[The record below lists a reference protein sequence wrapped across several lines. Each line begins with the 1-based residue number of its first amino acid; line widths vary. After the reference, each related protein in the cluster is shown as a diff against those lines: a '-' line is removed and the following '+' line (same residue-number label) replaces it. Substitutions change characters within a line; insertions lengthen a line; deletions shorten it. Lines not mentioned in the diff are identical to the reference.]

1 LKEDEEHTSFVP
13 LNYFLTLHRT
23 SKTWELFSSCR
34 PLRFLFQV
42 FDAMAEDEVAPGV
55 GAYTSL
61 LQALAKDNDNA
72 RVPSPITR
80 ASQDKDNAQVF
91 KAPAL

>member
-1 LKEDEEHTSFVP
+1 
-13 LNYFLTLHRT
+13 
-23 SKTWELFSSCR
+23 
-34 PLRFLFQV
+34 
-42 FDAMAEDEVAPGV
+42 MAEDEVAPGV